1 MGENNEVMLTTIDNP
16 HNPFED
22 FEAWRMFDIE
32 KKHFTCERLARVA
45 NISEEMSEPEM
56 DKELERAMDEIIKY
70 DFEDKFQ
77 KVYEK
82 AV

>member
-1 MGENNEVMLTTIDNP
+1 MGETNEVMLTTIDNP
-16 HNPFED
+16 YNPFED

-32 KKHFTCERLARVA
+32 KKYFTCERLARIV
-45 NISEEMSEPEM
+45 NFSEEMSEPEM